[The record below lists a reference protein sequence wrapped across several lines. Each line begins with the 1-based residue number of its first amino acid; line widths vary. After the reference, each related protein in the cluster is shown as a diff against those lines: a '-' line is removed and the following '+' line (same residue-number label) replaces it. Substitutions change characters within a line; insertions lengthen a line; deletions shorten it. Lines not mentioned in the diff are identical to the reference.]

1 MGYGA
6 LRIGV
11 DIGGTFTDTSVVD
24 SSGARWSAKALT
36 TKNDPSQGVI
46 DCLYLIASQLN
57 TDVRTVLGL
66 ATSFVHG
73 STVGTNAL
81 IERRGARTGLLMT
94 RGHEQTITIGR
105 VRQKVMGLS
114 EREKIHVTHLNKAKP
129 PIILPEDIRGITERI
144 DARGEVL
151 VELDVAAAERAI
163 DELVESGVESLAVCL
178 LWSFINRANET
189 RVRDIVRSRHPNV
202 FVSISS
208 EIAPRIGEYERC
220 VSTAFNSY
228 IGPIVGDYLT
238 RLEGKLVELGLKC
251 TLLIMQSNGGL
262 STVNSMLGRPLVI
275 VDSGPA
281 GGVLGARFQG
291 HALSRKDILCA
302 DVGGTTFDVGLVFGN
317 NVQMDATPVIDRYA
331 YLIPKIYVKSIGAG
345 GGSIIWIDD
354 GGSLRVGPQSAG
366 SMPGPVAYGRGGLQP
381 TVTDALVA
389 LGYLDPQ
396 FPLGGTVKLDK
407 PAAERALSSVAD
419 KLGISALELAAGV
432 LQISSAQMADLAR
445 KVTVERGLDPR
456 GFVLFGYGGAGPMF
470 AAFIARELGSKAAYV
485 PSESGVFSAFGM
497 LTSDIVFQEESST
510 TLRTPL
516 TETQIEEIN
525 KLYGQLQERLLRRF
539 EATGFNAD
547 QVRLMRNVDM
557 RFGMQVHELDVEVPS
572 RKLDAASIQQLLD
585 DFVAKYEGIYGAN
598 SAYLGAG
605 MEFVTFRLIGTI
617 DMERPGL
624 SAPRAGAEGTSLID
638 HRPAYFS
645 SEGLVATE
653 FHTGRNLKSGG
664 TLHGPCIIQRADDTV
679 VLPPKT
685 RAEIDAYGGILI
697 MLE

>member
-1 MGYGA
+1 MSDRA

-24 SSGARWSAKALT
+24 TAGKRWSAKALS
-36 TKNDPSQGVI
+36 TKTDPSEGVI
-46 DCLYLIASQLN
+46 DCLKLIAGRIG
-57 TDVRTVLGL
+57 TDVGAMLGR

-94 RGHEQTITIGR
+94 RGHEQTMTIGR
-105 VRQKVMGLS
+105 ARQKVMGLS
-114 EREKIHVTHLNKAKP
+114 EREKIHVTHLNKATP
-129 PIILPEDIRGITERI
+129 PIVLPQDIRGITERI
-144 DARGEVL
+144 DTRGEVL
-151 VELDVAAAERAI
+151 VKLDVAAAERAI
-163 DELVESGVESLAVCL
+163 DELVVSGVESLAICL
-178 LWSFINRANET
+178 LWAFLNRSHEEQ
-189 RVRDIVRSRHPNV
+189 VRNIVRARHPNI

-228 IGPIVGDYLT
+228 VGPIVGDYLT
-238 RLEGKLVELGLKC
+238 RLESKLVALGLKC

-262 STVNSMLGRPLVI
+262 STVNAMLGRPLFV

-281 GGVLGARFQG
+281 GGVLGASFQG
-291 HALSRKDILCA
+291 HALGSKDILCA

-317 NVQMDATPVIDRYA
+317 RVQMDTAPVIDRYA

-354 GGSLRVGPQSAG
+354 GGSLRVGPQSAA
-366 SMPGPVAYGRGGLQP
+366 SVPGPVAYGRGGTQP

-396 FPLGGTVKLDK
+396 FPLGGTVELDK
-407 PAAERALSSVAD
+407 PGAERALGSVAA
-419 KLGISALELAAGV
+419 KLGISALQLAAGV
-432 LQISSAQMADLAR
+432 LKISSAQMADLAR

-456 GFVLFGYGGAGPMF
+456 SFILFGYGGAGPMF
-470 AAFIARELGSKAAYV
+470 AAFIARELGSNTAYV

-497 LTSDIVFQEESST
+497 LTSDIVFQEESSA
-510 TLRTPL
+510 TLRTPISDA
-516 TETQIEEIN
+516 QIGWIN
-525 KLYGQLQERLLRRF
+525 TLYGELQQRLLGRF
-539 EATGFNAD
+539 EAAGFNAD
-547 QVRLMRNVDM
+547 QVELARSVDV

-572 RKLDAASIQQLLD
+572 RELDVISTQRILD

-605 MEFVTFRLIGTI
+605 MEFVTFRVIGKI
-617 DMERPGL
+617 EMERPNLG
-624 SAPRAGAEGTSLID
+624 APHAAAEGTSLID
-638 HRPAYFS
+638 RRPAYFS
-645 SEGLVATE
+645 PEGILPTE
-653 FHTGRNLKSGG
+653 FHAGERLKTGQ
-664 TLHGPCIIQRADDTV
+664 TLQGPCIIQRTGDTV

-685 RAEIDAYGGILI
+685 RALIDAYGGIQITL
-697 MLE
+697 